1 MRLRSRTDDGQSKEL
16 EKEKAATL
24 LLLVGWDKLIIYV
37 SIFSSK
43 RAFYNIAPSRTKY
56 LHYSINKPLFLLC
69 SRQKI
74 KFIYNH

>member
-16 EKEKAATL
+16 EEEKAATL

-43 RAFYNIAPSRTKY
+43 CAF
-56 LHYSINKPLFLLC
+56 LQYS
-69 SRQKI
+69 SV
-74 KFIYNH
+74 